1 MNESDLNFVLA
12 LVLVVVVAIGAAGL
26 AMSLFMQGPSSLIG
40 LARSAVKVPPG
51 ERKIY
56 FQTVMEAIVMARAGQ
71 VNEGYAHLLGARRR
85 LLTLPNSDEPWVE
98 EVANWYQQALDRY
111 VSRHGMG

>member
-26 AMSLFMQGPSSLIG
+26 AMSLFMQGPFSLIG
-40 LARSAVKVPPG
+40 LARPAVKVPSR

-56 FQTVMEAIVMARAGQ
+56 FQTVQ
-71 VNEGYAHLLGARRR
+71 VVI
-85 LLTLPNSDEPWVE
+85 SD
-98 EVANWYQQALDRY
+98 
-111 VSRHGMG
+111 